1 MEIEITFEEKE
12 LKAICG
18 NEVIEKYRRA
28 MDRFQTSDN
37 ETIAERERKQ
47 RRHICEK
54 ILKHLKESG
63 LFTDGV
69 VDKFGI
75 DEDCYINPFYD
86 NGVTEY
92 VIFKAVLWN

>member
-1 MEIEITFEEKE
+1 MEIVATFDEKE
-12 LKAICG
+12 LKEICG

>member
-1 MEIEITFEEKE
+1 MEIEITFEEHQ
-12 LKAICG
+12 LKMICG
-18 NEVIEKYRRA
+18 EEVIEKYRRA

-75 DEDCYINPFYD
+75 DEDCYINPLYD

-92 VIFKAVLWN
+92 VIFKAVLWS

>member
-1 MEIEITFEEKE
+1 MNIEITFEEHQLKE
-12 LKAICG
+12 ICG
-18 NEVIEKYRRA
+18 SELIEKYRRA

-37 ETIAERERKQ
+37 ETIAEREHKQ

-54 ILKHLKESG
+54 ILKHLKESE
-63 LFTDGV
+63 LFADGV
-69 VDKFGI
+69 IDKFGI

-92 VIFKAVLWN
+92 VIFKAVLWA

>member
-28 MDRFQTSDN
+28 MNRYQTSDN
-37 ETIAERERKQ
+37 ETIAKREQKHR
-47 RRHICEK
+47 EK
-54 ILKHLKESG
+54 ISAKISKHMKSSG
-63 LFTDGV
+63 LFADGV

-92 VIFKAVLWN
+92 VTFKAVLWN

>member
-1 MEIEITFEEKE
+1 MEIEITFKEKE

-47 RRHICEK
+47 RRHRRRRR
-54 ILKHLKESG
+54 
-63 LFTDGV
+63 
-69 VDKFGI
+69 
-75 DEDCYINPFYD
+75 
-86 NGVTEY
+86 
-92 VIFKAVLWN
+92 

>member
-1 MEIEITFEEKE
+1 MNIEITFEEKE

-37 ETIAERERKQ
+37 ETITERERKQ
-47 RRHICEK
+47 RRYICEK
-54 ILKHLKESG
+54 ILKHLNESK

-69 VDKFGI
+69 VDKFDI
-75 DEDCYINPFYD
+75 DEDCYINPFYE

-92 VIFKAVLWN
+92 VIFKAVLWT

>member
-1 MEIEITFEEKE
+1 MEIVVTFDEKE
-12 LKAICG
+12 LKEICG
-18 NEVIEKYRRA
+18 SELIEKYRRA

-37 ETIAERERKQ
+37 ETISERERKQ

-54 ILKHLKESG
+54 ISKHLKASG

-92 VIFKAVLWN
+92 VIFKAVLWA

>member
-1 MEIEITFEEKE
+1 MDIEITFEEHQ

-47 RRHICEK
+47 RRHRRRRR
-54 ILKHLKESG
+54 
-63 LFTDGV
+63 
-69 VDKFGI
+69 
-75 DEDCYINPFYD
+75 
-86 NGVTEY
+86 
-92 VIFKAVLWN
+92 

>member
-1 MEIEITFEEKE
+1 MEIVVTFDEKE
-12 LKAICG
+12 LKEICG
-18 NEVIEKYRRA
+18 NELIEKYRRA

-37 ETIAERERKQ
+37 ETISERERKQ

-54 ILKHLKESG
+54 ISKHLKASG

-92 VIFKAVLWN
+92 VIFKAVLWA

>member
-1 MEIEITFEEKE
+1 MNIEITFEEHQLKE
-12 LKAICG
+12 ICG
-18 NEVIEKYRRA
+18 SELIEKYRRTI
-28 MDRFQTSDN
+28 DRFQTSDN
-37 ETIAERERKQ
+37 KTIEERERKQ

-54 ILKHLKESG
+54 ISKHLKESG

-92 VIFKAVLWN
+92 VIFKAVLWS